1 MAHPTFIEQVCNSK
15 CVDICIVKAQPVQCE
30 MCALN
35 VFVLI
40 GAIA

>member
-1 MAHPTFIEQVCNSK
+1 MAHPTFIALA
-15 CVDICIVKAQPVQCE
+15 VDICIVKAQPVQCE
-30 MCALN
+30 MCALS